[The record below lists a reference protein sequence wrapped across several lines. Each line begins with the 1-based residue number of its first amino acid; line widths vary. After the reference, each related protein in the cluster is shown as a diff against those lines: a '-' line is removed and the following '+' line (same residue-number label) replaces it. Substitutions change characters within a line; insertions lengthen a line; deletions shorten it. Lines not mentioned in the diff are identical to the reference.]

1 MATIL
6 RPLSTGELLDRTFYL
21 YRKHFT
27 LFVGI
32 VALPNLAHLA
42 FQIAS
47 GMLTTRGSVTSGAI
61 MSILSALVYLAA
73 LAASQA
79 GTIHAI
85 SQVHLDQPATVT
97 GSLGAV
103 SGSIVRIVLINIGIW
118 IGIGIGF
125 VLLIIPGII
134 LALMWALTIPVA
146 VLEDRGL
153 RDSAERSAELTKGTR
168 GRIFV
173 VGFLFVVLMYIFTM
187 LWEGPLIALL
197 GLRASAMRTA
207 LSFPSWYLVTLA
219 LGSFATQC
227 LVGPLLTIALS
238 LIYYDQR
245 VRKEGFDLQLMMSN
259 LQSNI
264 ATAGAGQ

>member
-21 YRKHFT
+21 YRKHFA

-47 GMLTTRGSVTSGAI
+47 GTLTSRGSAVSGAVVG
-61 MSILSALVYLAA
+61 ILSGFVYLAA

-103 SGSIVRIVLINIGIW
+103 SGSIVRVALINIGIW
-118 IGIGIGF
+118 IGIGLGLL
-125 VLLIIPGII
+125 LLIIPGII

-173 VGFLFVVLMYIFTM
+173 VGFLFGVLFYI
-187 LWEGPLIALL
+187 IALL
-197 GLRASAMRTA
+197 WQGPLLAVIGYRASQMRAMQTIPA
-207 LSFPSWYLVTLA
+207 WYVVLNA
-219 LGSFATQC
+219 LGTFATEC

-245 VRKEGFDLQLMMSN
+245 VRKEGFDLQLMMSD
-259 LQSNI
+259 LQAN
-264 ATAGAGQ
+264 AAAAGAGQ